1 MKTIIVDNFLSQVEC
16 HDLINFYKENE
27 NFAKKFRDVYPLEL
41 FKNDPKVHHLKLKLN
56 ETSKDFN
63 AEIDWFEIVKWPIGS
78 KQNLHFDDAKKDTV
92 LSSITYLNDNFKG
105 GQTYFEEGTIF
116 KPKVGRSLFFD
127 GQYYRH
133 GVKPVE
139 KNIRYVVAAWYKKL
153 NPVS

>member
-27 NFAKKFRDVYPLEL
+27 KFAKKFRDVYPLGL
-41 FKNDPKVHHLKLKLN
+41 LKNNPKIHHLKLKLN

-78 KQNLHFDDAKKDTV
+78 KQGLHFDMAKNHTI
-92 LSSITYLNDNFKG
+92 LSSIVYLNDNFEG

-116 KPKVGRSLFFD
+116 KPKMGRGLFFN
-127 GQYYRH
+127 GQYYKH
-133 GVKPVE
+133 GVNTVE
-139 KNIRYVVAAWYKKL
+139 QNIRYVVAAWYKKL
-153 NPVS
+153 YPIS